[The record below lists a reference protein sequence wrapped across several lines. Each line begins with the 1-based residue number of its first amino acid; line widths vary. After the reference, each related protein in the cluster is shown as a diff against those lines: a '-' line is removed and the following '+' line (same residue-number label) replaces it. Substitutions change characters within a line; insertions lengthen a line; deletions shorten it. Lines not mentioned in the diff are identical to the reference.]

1 MLFYMPLMNW
11 LKRQVLP
18 IIVVIVEDG
27 LSPGE
32 VIKFDTLKGS
42 HDAYPVITSF
52 FCNREE
58 QERKEKRAEA
68 NKHMAVMR
76 P

>member
-1 MLFYMPLMNW
+1 MRLMNW
-11 LKRQVLP
+11 LKRQVRP

-32 VIKFDTLKGS
+32 VIKVDTLKGT
-42 HDAYPVITSF
+42 HDAYPVITGF

-58 QERKEKRAEA
+58 QEREEKRPAA
-68 NKHMAVMR
+68 NKHMGVMR